1 MMSGFGAFG
10 KIPSL
15 GDFFTYNLDQVMV
28 ENWDNWIQKYM
39 ISLKSRLGIRWD
51 KCFMTAPIW
60 RFSLSAG
67 VVSDSFTY
75 GVMMPSIDR
84 VGRQFPMTIAATRS
98 DVNSVLY
105 EHNSS
110 YLLFEKLEDLALL
123 SLEETTSK
131 DLFLQSLEAID
142 KEKNRPTQKLVNF
155 EKTFFN
161 CDGDINSFNEELAS
175 MYVCSKMKL
184 PCIWSSVTT
193 GGVKFF
199 FSDGLPNSDDMEAL
213 YDLESSK
220 WTRS

>member
-39 ISLKSRLGIRWD
+39 ISLKKRLGIRWD
-51 KCFMTAPIW
+51 QCFMTAPIW

-67 VVSDSFTY
+67 VISDNFTY

-98 DVNSVLY
+98 DVNSVLS

-131 DLFLQSLEAID
+131 DLFLQSLGAID
-142 KEKNRPTQKLVNF
+142 KEKNRPTQKFVNF

-161 CDGDINSFNEELAS
+161 IDGDINSFNEELAS
-175 MYVCSKMKL
+175 MYVCSKMKQ

-193 GGVKFF
+193 DGVKFF

-213 YDLESSK
+213 YDPESSK
-220 WTRS
+220 WTSS

>member
-39 ISLKSRLGIRWD
+39 ISLKNRLGSRWD
-51 KCFMTAPIW
+51 QCFMTAPIW

-67 VVSDSFTY
+67 VVSDNFTY

-84 VGRQFPMTIAATRS
+84 VGRQFPMTIATTRLN
-98 DVNSVLY
+98 VKSVLY
-105 EHNSS
+105 EHNSN

-123 SLEETTSK
+123 SLDETTSK
-131 DLFLQSLEAID
+131 DFFLESLESVDI
-142 KEKNRPTQKLVNF
+142 EKTCSIQKAVNF
-155 EKTFFN
+155 EKIFFN
-161 CDGDINSFNEELAS
+161 SDGGINSVNEELAS
-175 MYVCSKMKL
+175 MYVCSKMTQ
-184 PCIWSSVTT
+184 PCIWSSVTAD
-193 GGVKFF
+193 GVKFF

-220 WTRS
+220 WTSS